1 MKGMLQPDLGELIWA
16 CCCRNNRRSWINSHP
31 WCHCFVAVTF
41 LWGEW
46 SHFIFYP
53 CFFSSLGYSGRWLYF
68 PLIHW
73 LVQIVLQLA
82 FVGQSQNIS
91 FTHPVLMKTVFSLC
105 FPFPAATCSLFAASE
120 DFFAVNFAV
129 VYCRVCRLG
138 QPSGLESKVSRLILS
153 WSPCA
158 GVTTSPS
165 VHCNTLFISHPIT
178 GMFRNR

>member
-1 MKGMLQPDLGELIWA
+1 MKGMLQPDLGELTWA

-82 FVGQSQNIS
+82 FVGRSQNIS

-120 DFFAVNFAV
+120 DFFAVTFCCCLLSSLPPWAAIRAGKQSFTADFELVSMCWCNNQP
-129 VYCRVCRLG
+129 LG
-138 QPSGLESKVSRLILS
+138 AL
-153 WSPCA
+153 
-158 GVTTSPS
+158 
-165 VHCNTLFISHPIT
+165 
-178 GMFRNR
+178 